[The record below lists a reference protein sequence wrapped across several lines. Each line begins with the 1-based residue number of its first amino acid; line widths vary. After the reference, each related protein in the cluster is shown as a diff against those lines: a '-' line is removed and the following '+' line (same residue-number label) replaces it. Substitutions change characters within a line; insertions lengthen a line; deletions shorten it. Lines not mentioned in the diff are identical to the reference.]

1 MILRLAISFY
11 LLHGASAELD
21 GPVGTVDVLGGIL
34 QIGAGLMLLLGLWTP
49 IAGTL
54 AALLE
59 ALKLFRPLPPSWEV
73 ILATTMAF
81 SLAFLGPGSYS
92 MDARKYGRKRISID
106 DR

>member
-11 LLHGASAELD
+11 LLHGASAELE
-21 GPVGTVDVLGGIL
+21 IL

>member
-1 MILRLAISFY
+1 LILRLAISFY
-11 LLHGASAELD
+11 LLHGASAELE
-21 GPVGTVDVLGGIL
+21 IL